1 MSMPDKCCSIAPYFK
16 VSSENM
22 AAFKAICQQMVT
34 KASEEPGCFYYGFSF
49 CDDQAHCREGYA
61 DAEALLAHIQNIG
74 PLLEEAMKISEMTRM
89 EIHGPEAE
97 LTKLREPLAHL
108 KAQFFVLEDGYRR

>member
-1 MSMPDKCCSIAPYFK
+1 
-16 VSSENM
+16 M
-22 AAFKAICQQMVT
+22 AAFKGICTQMVT
-34 KASEEPGCFYYGFSF
+34 KASEEPGCLYYGFSF
-49 CDDQAHCREGYA
+49 YEDQGHCREGYA

-97 LTKLREPLAHL
+97 LTKLREPLSEM
-108 KAQFFVLEDGYRR
+108 KAQFFVLEGGYRR

>member
-1 MSMPDKCCSIAPYFK
+1 
-16 VSSENM
+16 M
-22 AAFKAICQQMVT
+22 AAFKTICQQMVT
-34 KASEEPGCFYYGFSF
+34 KASEEPGCLYYGFSF
-49 CDDQAHCREGYA
+49 YEDQAHCREGYA

-97 LTKLREPLAHL
+97 LTKLRETLNKL